1 MLPLCDPLGRQ
12 TSVSQGTFLEVLTLA
27 AAEYGLAAGVAI
39 AEEGSPAA
47 DGRAPIARITL
58 TPDQAVRKDPLF
70 RFVRNRQTN
79 KRPFDGRRCPD
90 SALHTL
96 VGAGST
102 ESTAARVFEAEAT
115 RRRLADLC
123 TTAMC
128 IDVSSPSRN
137 AETAAWF
144 RFSDDEARRTRDGF
158 GLAASGTGGTA
169 QWMAETLLLS
179 RESAADPR
187 GRFASGAVDSARKQA
202 HTAAAFGVITTPGN
216 TPVQQVQCRVG
227 IPPHSADRHRAGRA
241 APTVQPG
248 AAGVSRDAN
257 ASRATAGR
265 ARCPEGHTIQMLYRI
280 GYADA
285 APHTL
290 RRDVRDLLR
299 RG

>member
-216 TPVQQVQCRVG
+216 TPVQQV
-227 IPPHSADRHRAGRA
+227 RAGRA
-241 APTVQPG
+241 YLRTQLT
-248 AAGVSRDAN
+248 
-257 ASRATAGR
+257 ATALGVQLQPFSQALQEYPEMR
-265 ARCPEGHTIQMLYRI
+265 TLHGQLRDELGVPEGHTIQMLYRI